1 FMFRPLAVE
10 RPDELM
16 SISTRD
22 RHAAVPHGLSFTDL
36 QDYRAQGAV
45 FTDLL
50 GYAPRPVALDAGR
63 GVDRVT
69 LALVTDNYFSLLGV
83 QPAFGRLIQPH
94 EGRAR
99 GDAPV
104 LVLAHEYWQSHFARD
119 PSIIGRSARLNGR
132 PFTIIG
138 VTPPMFNGTDA
149 LIGVSGYVPLW
160 MLDDLMHR
168 TGTSIL
174 ERRDA
179 HQLTVL
185 GRLKPRV
192 SLAQARAALEI
203 TSAEL
208 ARQHPST
215 NRDVSLLVV
224 PEVHARPNPG
234 IGPFFRVAAMA
245 IGGLAVL
252 LLLITSANVV
262 NLLLACAA
270 GRGREIALR
279 SALGARRG
287 RIVRQLLTESIILA
301 LMGCMVAVPVVFLAM
316 RGLEQFF
323 ARMTSIAN
331 FRPDFSLDLAVLAA
345 TLGVGI
351 LSGIVSGLAPALY
364 AVRADVNAS
373 LKTGGRGAP
382 GESRGRLRGTL
393 VVAQVALSLTLLVIG
408 GLFGRSLQ
416 RAADSD
422 LGFQP
427 DGILLASTAPG
438 MQGYDPAQRLA
449 FYRNVRDRV
458 ATLPGVELAAW
469 ISWPPFAIV
478 YETTTLFPVGQPP
491 APDGLTPQAFE
502 AGISPDYFAT
512 ARVPLVEGRAF
523 NERDDANGA
532 PVAIV
537 NQTLASQFWPGQNAV
552 GRRVRIGN
560 DTLDVVGVVRDGKY
574 DFVWETPSG
583 MVFRPL
589 AQDVSASATIAV
601 RTTGSPSDMALAL
614 RETIGS
620 VSPDVATYDVR
631 TMRNHLDSGKA

>member
-1 FMFRPLAVE
+1 
-10 RPDELM
+10 M

-22 RHAAVPHGLSFTDL
+22 RHAAVPHGLSFADL

-45 FTDLL
+45 FRDLL

-69 LALVTDNYFSLLGV
+69 LAMVTDNYFSLLGV
-83 QPAFGRLIQPH
+83 RPTFGRLIEPN

-99 GDAPV
+99 GSAPV
-104 LVLAHEYWQSHFARD
+104 LVLAYEYWQSHFARD

-138 VTPPMFNGTDA
+138 VTPPMFKGTDA

-160 MLDDLMHR
+160 MVDELMHT

-185 GRLKPRV
+185 GRLKPGV

-215 NRDVSLLVV
+215 NKDVSLLVV
-224 PEVHARPNPG
+224 PEAHARPNPG
-234 IGPFFRVAAMA
+234 IAPFFRGTAPL

-262 NLLLACAA
+262 NLLLARAA

-301 LMGCMVAVPVVFLAM
+301 LMGSLVAVPIVLLAM

-323 ARMTSIAN
+323 AQMTSIAN
-331 FRPDFSLDLAVLAA
+331 FRPDLRVDLPVLAA
-345 TLGVGI
+345 ALGVGM

-382 GESRGRLRGTL
+382 GESRMGVPLGLESTGWTWVKSFFACKSVKAL
-393 VVAQVALSLTLLVIG
+393 VSSTSSQATASFGAGVASARSWASCRMIAAVIG
-408 GLFGRSLQ
+408 IPRHSFD
-416 RAADSD
+416 AA
-422 LGFQP
+422 
-427 DGILLASTAPG
+427 
-438 MQGYDPAQRLA
+438 MRLA
-449 FYRNVRDRV
+449 
-458 ATLPGVELAAW
+458 
-469 ISWPPFAIV
+469 
-478 YETTTLFPVGQPP
+478 
-491 APDGLTPQAFE
+491 
-502 AGISPDYFAT
+502 
-512 ARVPLVEGRAF
+512 
-523 NERDDANGA
+523 
-532 PVAIV
+532 
-537 NQTLASQFWPGQNAV
+537 
-552 GRRVRIGN
+552 
-560 DTLDVVGVVRDGKY
+560 
-574 DFVWETPSG
+574 
-583 MVFRPL
+583 
-589 AQDVSASATIAV
+589 
-601 RTTGSPSDMALAL
+601 
-614 RETIGS
+614 
-620 VSPDVATYDVR
+620 
-631 TMRNHLDSGKA
+631 